1 MLLKIYPNNPNQKD
15 LDRVASTLRD
25 GGLVIYPTDTLYAI
39 GCDALNVRAVE
50 RICRIKGVDPQK
62 SKLSIV
68 CHDLSEA
75 GAYTRIDNNAFK
87 LLKRHLP
94 GAFTFILPAGAD
106 LPRIYK
112 SRREVGLRIP
122 DNPIALELVRTLGNP
137 LLTMSVHDPAS
148 DVSTSS
154 SMAASAAPKAPPWSI
169 APLPPSPSCAKVGAS
184 STSEL
189 LFICLFLGSLQTDLQ
204 KTAYLCRGSIR
215 KGHMNRVGI
224 KRTKQREQNS
234 MKKFL
239 MSAIV
244 FALCSIGAANAQ
256 LEKGSVLVGGG
267 IGDIQFGLGSGS
279 NFSINLTPRVG
290 YFVQNNLAF
299 GAKVNAG
306 FTGQRGDNTTFS
318 YGING
323 FGRYYLGNKEVEI
336 GPKEGHFFGEIG
348 VGLGGVKGAEVGF
361 NVNFGP
367 GYAYFL
373 NEHVALEA
381 LALYNGQFGK
391 GTVNGLSLNVGLQIY
406 LPVSKLEARAKSLK
420 K

>member
-1 MLLKIYPNNPNQKD
+1 
-15 LDRVASTLRD
+15 
-25 GGLVIYPTDTLYAI
+25 
-39 GCDALNVRAVE
+39 
-50 RICRIKGVDPQK
+50 
-62 SKLSIV
+62 
-68 CHDLSEA
+68 
-75 GAYTRIDNNAFK
+75 
-87 LLKRHLP
+87 
-94 GAFTFILPAGAD
+94 
-106 LPRIYK
+106 
-112 SRREVGLRIP
+112 
-122 DNPIALELVRTLGNP
+122 
-137 LLTMSVHDPAS
+137 
-148 DVSTSS
+148 
-154 SMAASAAPKAPPWSI
+154 
-169 APLPPSPSCAKVGAS
+169 
-184 STSEL
+184 
-189 LFICLFLGSLQTDLQ
+189 
-204 KTAYLCRGSIR
+204 
-215 KGHMNRVGI
+215 
-224 KRTKQREQNS
+224 

-348 VGLGGVKGAEVGF
+348 GGLGGVKGAEVGF

-391 GTVNGLSLNVGLQIY
+391 GSVNGLSLNVGLQIY

>member
-1 MLLKIYPNNPNQKD
+1 
-15 LDRVASTLRD
+15 
-25 GGLVIYPTDTLYAI
+25 
-39 GCDALNVRAVE
+39 
-50 RICRIKGVDPQK
+50 
-62 SKLSIV
+62 
-68 CHDLSEA
+68 
-75 GAYTRIDNNAFK
+75 
-87 LLKRHLP
+87 
-94 GAFTFILPAGAD
+94 
-106 LPRIYK
+106 
-112 SRREVGLRIP
+112 
-122 DNPIALELVRTLGNP
+122 
-137 LLTMSVHDPAS
+137 
-148 DVSTSS
+148 
-154 SMAASAAPKAPPWSI
+154 
-169 APLPPSPSCAKVGAS
+169 
-184 STSEL
+184 
-189 LFICLFLGSLQTDLQ
+189 
-204 KTAYLCRGSIR
+204 
-215 KGHMNRVGI
+215 
-224 KRTKQREQNS
+224 

-323 FGRYYLGNKEVEI
+323 FG
-336 GPKEGHFFGEIG
+336 
-348 VGLGGVKGAEVGF
+348 
-361 NVNFGP
+361 P

-391 GTVNGLSLNVGLQIY
+391 GSVNGLSLNVGLQIY